1 MSREKIQKDFISF
14 LDWSAEEL
22 SDLVNAAQIFRR
34 LWLEG
39 KSPPALKGRRVALM
53 WGATGFRNRVAF
65 ELGIAELGGISVEVP
80 GPIDDR
86 EPLEDVARYL
96 GNWFDAIVARTATHD
111 QMLRLARSVRV
122 PVINARTSFNH
133 PCEILGDLAYIKER
147 RGDLNGL
154 RVAFIGEATNLGHSW
169 FEAAARFPIHVVQ
182 VCPVGFEVEAQFLQ
196 RIVRE
201 AEGEVAVSQDMDS
214 AIADADVIYTDC
226 WPARETDEDQ
236 QRIRELFLPYQV
248 TVEVLRSSPLG
259 ALFLPCPPVHRG
271 EEVTDCAM
279 NWPGCRVYEAKE
291 YLLHAQNALLAALMN
306 PAYEASRNG

>member
-1 MSREKIQKDFISF
+1 MPKDFISF
-14 LDWSAEEL
+14 LDWSTDDL
-22 SDLVNAAQIFRR
+22 SDLVKAAQAFRR
-34 LWLEG
+34 WWVARA
-39 KSPPALKGRRVALM
+39 SPPALKGRRIALM

-65 ELGIAELGGISVEVP
+65 KLGIAELGGTSVEIP
-80 GPIDDR
+80 GPVDEG

-96 GNWFDAIVARTATHD
+96 DNWFDAIVARTATHEP
-111 QMLRLARSVRV
+111 MLRLARSVRV

-133 PCEILGDLAYIKER
+133 PCEILGDLAYVREE

-182 VCPVGFEVEAQFLQ
+182 VCPAGYEVEAQFLQ
-196 RIVRE
+196 RIARE
-201 AEGEVAVSQDMDS
+201 AEGEVAVSHDMHS

-226 WPARETDEDQ
+226 WPARETDEEHD
-236 QRIRELFLPYQV
+236 RIRDLFLPYQV
-248 TVEVLRSSPLG
+248 TEEILRVSPQD

-271 EEVTDCAM
+271 EEVSDGAM

-291 YLLHAQNALLAALMN
+291 YLLHAQNALLASLLN
-306 PAYEASRNG
+306 DKGGVPEWLR